1 MDGFNEY
8 AQCYSIIEKEL
19 SESLFLEDLKVNQF
33 EMLDHRKEDLTFE
46 HVALVMKALGKL
58 HAISFA
64 LRDQQPEI
72 FAKVT
77 SNLEEL
83 YYRTDNEDFT
93 IFLTTMGQRAINTLN
108 EQNLPKLVEKF
119 AHAIEK
125 GFDATGAQCV
135 IGKLAEPYAVLC
147 HGRIIWKLFLF
158 CFMLIIMFFGII
170 FT

>member
-1 MDGFNEY
+1 MNGFNEY

-19 SESLFLEDLKVNQF
+19 SESLFLEDLRVNQF

-72 FAKVT
+72 FAKLT

-93 IFLTTMGQRAINTLN
+93 IFLTAMGQRAINTLN
-108 EQNLPKLVEKF
+108 ERNLPKLVEKF
-119 AHAIEK
+119 ARAIER
-125 GFDATGAQCV
+125 GFAVTGAQCV
-135 IGKLAEPYAVLC
+135 VGKMAEPYTVLC
-147 HGRIIWKLFLF
+147 HGRIILTLFLF
-158 CFMLIIMFFGII
+158 YFMFIII
-170 FT
+170 FFRNNF